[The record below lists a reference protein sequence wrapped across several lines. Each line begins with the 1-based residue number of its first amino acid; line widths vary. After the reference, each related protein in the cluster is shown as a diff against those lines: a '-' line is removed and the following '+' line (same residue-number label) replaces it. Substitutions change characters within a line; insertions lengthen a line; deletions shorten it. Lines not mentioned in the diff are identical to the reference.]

1 MDWAKMAEWT
11 ALAVGVVAGMFLGWK
26 EWKER
31 RAEKRGLPPNPVRC
45 EDHEGR
51 LRKVEAACLY
61 MSPQI
66 SGIEDDITEIKS
78 DIKSLINMH
87 MKKE

>member
-1 MDWAKMAEWT
+1 MDWAKIAEWT
-11 ALAVGVVAGMFLGWK
+11 ALAVGVVAGMFLGYK

-31 RAEKRGLPPNPVRC
+31 RARSNGLLPNPSRC

-66 SGIEDDITEIKS
+66 TNIEGDISEIK
-78 DIKSLINMH
+78 DDVKELIKIH
-87 MKKE
+87 MKES

>member
-1 MDWAKMAEWT
+1 MDWTKIAEWT

-31 RAEKRGLPPNPVRC
+31 RARAGGLPPNPVRC

-66 SGIEDDITEIKS
+66 ANIESDINEIK
-78 DIKSLINMH
+78 DDVKQLINMH
-87 MKKE
+87 LQK